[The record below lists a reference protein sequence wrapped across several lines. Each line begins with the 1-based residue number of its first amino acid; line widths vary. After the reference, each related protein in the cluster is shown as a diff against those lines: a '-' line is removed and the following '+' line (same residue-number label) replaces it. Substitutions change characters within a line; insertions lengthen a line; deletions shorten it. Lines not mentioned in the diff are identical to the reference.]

1 MYEPKIRTG
10 QTDLLMKAVLEL
22 KTEEEAYRFFEDICT
37 IAELKSM
44 AQRLEVALLLRQ
56 HVTYQEIARR
66 TGASSATISRVNRAL
81 TYGADGYN
89 QVLEALDASEESV
102 TSDTQLP

>member
-37 IAELKSM
+37 IAELKSI

-56 HVTYQEIARR
+56 RVTYQEIARM

-89 QVLEALDASEESV
+89 HVLDALSEDGE
-102 TSDTQLP
+102 DGAQPQ